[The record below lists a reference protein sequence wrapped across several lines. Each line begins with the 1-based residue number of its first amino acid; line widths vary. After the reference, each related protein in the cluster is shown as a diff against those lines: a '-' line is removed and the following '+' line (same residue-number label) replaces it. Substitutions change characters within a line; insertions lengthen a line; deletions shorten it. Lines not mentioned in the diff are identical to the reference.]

1 VHSPRSNHEFYLYLD
16 GLIYLEFRI
25 LANKSESVYDKLK
38 KKEKKSILN
47 IPKTGKLLNML
58 KYKNTFLTYML
69 PNIFYKYSNSCN
81 KS

>member
-1 VHSPRSNHEFYLYLD
+1 MHSPRSNHEFYLYLD

-69 PNIFYKYSNSCN
+69 PNIFYKYSNL
-81 KS
+81 